1 MGHPKPYTK
10 WKNVLLETPRSAE
23 RRMPMLRV
31 GYPATVPAEFLS
43 VFPEGVELI
52 ALPEGLAEET
62 AIDVWIPDPYTPKA
76 QKVWPHLRGVKLVLS
91 MMAGTEW
98 IRPTVGPD
106 VLICSGR
113 GAHSPSTAEWTLT
126 AILTMLKH
134 VPFYVGVQK
143 EGLWKRRFEMP
154 VRYAEIAGDARP
166 LYPPVMQEELTG
178 KRVLLVGHGSIGQ
191 QIERLLAPFDVEL
204 TRVARTA
211 RTSPKVH
218 AVSELARLLPEA
230 EIVILILPLTEESRR
245 LIGAPEFAL
254 MRQGTLV
261 VNAARGPVV
270 DTEALVEALQ
280 SGKIRAAV
288 DVTEP
293 EPLPEG
299 HPLWSC
305 PNVFITPHVAGST
318 PQFSPRAM
326 KVAADELRRYMKGE
340 PLQNQV

>member
-1 MGHPKPYTK
+1 
-10 WKNVLLETPRSAE
+10 
-23 RRMPMLRV
+23 MLRV

-43 VFPEGVELI
+43 VFPEDVELI
-52 ALPEGLAEET
+52 ALPDGLAEET
-62 AIDVWIPDPYTPKA
+62 TLDVWVPDPYTPKA
-76 QKVWPHLRGVKLVLS
+76 LKVWPHLRGVKLVLS

-126 AILTMLKH
+126 AILTMLRH

-143 EGLWKRRFEMP
+143 DGVWKRRFEMP
-154 VRYAEIAGDARP
+154 ARYKEITGDARS
-166 LYPPVMQEELTG
+166 LYPPVLQEELTG

-191 QIERLLAPFDVEL
+191 QIERLLAPFDVVL

-211 RTSPKVH
+211 RANPKVH
-218 AVSELARLLPEA
+218 AVSELDALLPDA
-230 EIVILILPLTEESRR
+230 EIVILILPLTPESHH
-245 LIGAPEFAL
+245 LMGARQMGL
-254 MRQGTLV
+254 MRQGALL
-261 VNAARGPVV
+261 VNAARGAVV
-270 DTEALVEALQ
+270 DTDALVDALR

-288 DVTEP
+288 DVTDP

-305 PNVFITPHVAGST
+305 PNVFISPHVAGST
-318 PQFSPRAM
+318 PEFSRRAM
-326 KVAADELRRYMKGE
+326 QVAAGELRRYMRGE
-340 PLQNQV
+340 RLQNQV

>member
-1 MGHPKPYTK
+1 
-10 WKNVLLETPRSAE
+10 
-23 RRMPMLRV
+23 MLRV

-43 VFPEGVELI
+43 AFPADVELV
-52 ALPEGLAEET
+52 ALPNEPTET
-62 AIDVWIPDPYTPKA
+62 TPIDVWIPDPYTPKA
-76 QKVWPHLRGVKLVLS
+76 LKVWPHLRGVKLVLS

-134 VPFYVGVQK
+134 VPFYVGMQQ
-143 EGLWKRRFEMP
+143 EGIWKRRFEMP
-154 VRYAEIAGDARP
+154 ARYAAIAGDPRP

-211 RTSPKVH
+211 RPESKVH
-218 AVSELARLLPEA
+218 AISELEALLPEA
-230 EIVILILPLTEESRR
+230 EIVILILPLTAETKH
-245 LIGAPEFAL
+245 LIAARQLAL
-254 MRQGTLV
+254 MPQGALLI
-261 VNAARGPVV
+261 NAARGGVV
-270 DTEALVEALQ
+270 HTDDLVAALHT
-280 SGKIRAAV
+280 GRIRAAV
-288 DVTEP
+288 DVTDP

-299 HPLWSC
+299 HPLWAA
-305 PNVFITPHVAGST
+305 PNLFITPHVAGST
-318 PQFSPRAM
+318 PQFSRRAM
-326 KVAADELRRYMKGE
+326 QVAASELRHYMAGE
-340 PLQNQV
+340 PLQNLVV

>member
-1 MGHPKPYTK
+1 
-10 WKNVLLETPRSAE
+10 
-23 RRMPMLRV
+23 MLRV

-43 VFPEGVELI
+43 AFPSSVELF
-52 ALPEGLAEET
+52 ALPDEPSEITHL
-62 AIDVWIPDPYTPKA
+62 DVWIPDPYTPKA
-76 QKVWPHLRGVKLVLS
+76 LKVWPHLRGVKLVLS

-98 IRPTVGPD
+98 IRPAVGPD

-134 VPFYVGVQK
+134 VPFYVDMQQQ
-143 EGLWKRRFEMP
+143 GLWKRRFEMP
-154 VRYAEIAGDARP
+154 ARYATIAGDPRP

-178 KRVLLVGHGSIGQ
+178 KRVLLIGHGSIGQ

-211 RTSPKVH
+211 RTEPQVH
-218 AVSELARLLPEA
+218 AISELETLLPHA
-230 EIVILILPLTEESRR
+230 EVVILILPLTAGSKH
-245 LIGAPEFAL
+245 LIAARQLAL
-254 MRQGTLV
+254 MPQGALLI
-261 VNAARGPVV
+261 NAARGGVV
-270 DTEALVEALQ
+270 DTDALVAALY
-280 SGKIRAAV
+280 SGRIRAAV

-299 HPLWSC
+299 HPLWSA

-318 PQFSPRAM
+318 PQFSRRAM
-326 KVAADELRRYMKGE
+326 QVAGGELRRYMAGE
-340 PLQNQV
+340 TLQNLVP